1 MSSKHIDT
9 VIDHVNKEMRFLARE
24 VEFVVPECLQ
34 DSSACEIM
42 FIWRHAWL
50 LVVNRTVVNI
60 DCNIL
65 APMLMQCVLH
75 HPLLR
80 RDGVLIALLYRLLL
94 KHAHVVNN
102 HRIFDIIWMNPSLI
116 ECRNHIE
123 YRCIRGPC
131 NVMYQLFLIKI
142 GSTRLN
148 SSHRCISY

>member
-50 LVVNRTVVNI
+50 LAVYRTVVNI

-65 APMLMQCVLH
+65 APMLVQCMLH
-75 HPLLR
+75 HPSLC
-80 RDGVLIALLYRLLL
+80 RDGVHFAFLDRLLL
-94 KHAHVVNN
+94 NHTDVVNN
-102 HRIFDIIWMNPSLI
+102 R
-116 ECRNHIE
+116 RN
-123 YRCIRGPC
+123 
-131 NVMYQLFLIKI
+131 
-142 GSTRLN
+142 
-148 SSHRCISY
+148 